1 MSLTKIETR
10 RQVGVAPG
18 ARWLRVGVLTAAL
31 GAAAVIGGV
40 GDAAAAPRPD
50 GSDGDAAT
58 VAAGPTVSSAAR
70 GVRARPAR
78 PAPAANRINRAPAG
92 ESPGPSAVH
101 RSPVFRRALSMP
113 AATAATGTD
122 SVPTGPTAVFAPGPI
137 RSAIL
142 AVQAVTYG
150 YPLLEFER
158 FRSEAPGLN
167 VIWSQTGFAEPDVV
181 PIWRPNTD
189 TLYSRAALDLGG
201 GPVVLSVPDMG
212 DRYFSF
218 QLNDPYTNAISYVG
232 TRTTGSGPGLFAITW
247 DGGPQ
252 VEVEGAQ
259 TVTVPYRN
267 IVLLGRT
274 LAGDAADQR
283 QAIALMDQYSLTP
296 SGPTGSP
303 PAQTPMPSGLA
314 MLDAISAAMEI
325 NPPPGSDAAITQAIA
340 RIGVGPGLQVA
351 DAGLGPLARIAAD
364 LAVRVGFAAASFRTA
379 SNQYLAALGNRG
391 WAAPPSAIGDYG
403 TDYRLRAGVFFVGPW
418 ANIRDEAIYL
428 GGLLDQTLRPLNG
441 RNNYQIYFAPGQEPP
456 ADAFWS
462 VTVYDRDGSL
472 VANPI
477 DRYSVSSSRPDELVR
492 RPDGSVVIVLSR
504 DEPGDATVN
513 WLPVPDGSFSAY
525 LRLYLPREPALEG
538 GWQPPPITRL

>member
-1 MSLTKIETR
+1 MYLTGIVMKR
-10 RQVGVAPG
+10 GVRAAPG
-18 ARWLRVGVLTAAL
+18 ARWLWVGVLTAAL
-31 GAAAVIGGV
+31 GGTALIGGA
-40 GDAAAAPRPD
+40 GDAAASPRADATNGDTATASTRPSGSVSARDAHNTRSAPQRTDVRRMPSRP
-50 GSDGDAAT
+50 A
-58 VAAGPTVSSAAR
+58 VAA
-70 GVRARPAR
+70 
-78 PAPAANRINRAPAG
+78 AP
-92 ESPGPSAVH
+92 
-101 RSPVFRRALSMP
+101 
-113 AATAATGTD
+113 GTD
-122 SVPTGPTAVFAPGPI
+122 SVPKGFTAVFAPGPI

-150 YPLLEFER
+150 SPLLEFER

-181 PIWRPNTD
+181 PIWRPTTD

-441 RNNYQIYFAPGQEPP
+441 RNSYQIYFAPGQEPP

-462 VTVYDRDGSL
+462 VTVYDRNGSL